1 MIFWAWPNRA
11 AGERAYGV
19 EGRRG
24 RHPRPANSSPARA
37 RLQQVEESSSAPCCG
52 SVAMLLCAVV
62 PCCRRIQRFRVY
74 QSVVVGS
81 NVVTWSNRRRSECST
96 FALHSGVPAQILAF
110 AAQHHGGPIST
121 RGHVLFPVPEA
132 GKSSSTSILRAN
144 SVWDLPQGSSFSA
157 GDRSGIQGKKLLLD
171 QHLHFPRQSDRGQH
185 KPGRYNPVTDV

>member
-37 RLQQVEESSSAPCCG
+37 RLQQVEEPSSAPCCG

-62 PCCRRIQRFRVY
+62 PCCRRIQRFRVC

-81 NVVTWSNRRRSECST
+81 NVVTWSNRRRPECSA
-96 FALHSGVPAQILAF
+96 FALHPRVPAQILAF

-121 RGHVLFPVPEA
+121 RGHVLFSVPEA
-132 GKSSSTSILRAN
+132 GKSSSTSILRLAMQTA
-144 SVWDLPQGSSFSA
+144 SGTCPREAPSALEIAAAFKEKTASRPTFAFSKA
-157 GDRSGIQGKKLLLD
+157 I
-171 QHLHFPRQSDRGQH
+171 
-185 KPGRYNPVTDV
+185 